1 MATMNIADRADPQ
14 VGSTVFRFLVVSLT
28 VTTAAI
34 HASLDGMMFLAT
46 AVGYATLAVAMI
58 APGPIAQI
66 RWLVRVALLGFT
78 ASTIGGWLLFGTRF
92 PLAYLDKGI
101 EVALVAVVAFEL
113 WRYDGGPIGVARQ
126 ARRLIGRLAGVQT
139 ARARR

>member
-1 MATMNIADRADPQ
+1 MATMNIADRVDPRMNSI
-14 VGSTVFRFLVVSLT
+14 VIRFLVVSLI
-28 VTTAAI
+28 VATAAI
-34 HASLDGMMFLAT
+34 HASLGGMMFLAT

-113 WRYDGGPIGVARQ
+113 WRQDGGPIGIARLI
-126 ARRLIGRLAGVQT
+126 RRLVGRLAGAER

>member
-1 MATMNIADRADPQ
+1 MATMNIADRVDPRMNSI
-14 VGSTVFRFLVVSLT
+14 VIRFLVVSLT

-92 PLAYLDKGI
+92 PIAYLDKGI
-101 EVALVAVVAFEL
+101 EVALVGVVAFEL
-113 WRYDGGPIGVARQ
+113 WRYDGGPIGVARE

>member
-1 MATMNIADRADPQ
+1 MATMNIADRVDPRMNSI
-14 VGSTVFRFLVVSLT
+14 VIRFLVVSLT

-78 ASTIGGWLLFGTRF
+78 ASTIGGWLLFGARF

-113 WRYDGGPIGVARQ
+113 WRYDGGPIGVARE